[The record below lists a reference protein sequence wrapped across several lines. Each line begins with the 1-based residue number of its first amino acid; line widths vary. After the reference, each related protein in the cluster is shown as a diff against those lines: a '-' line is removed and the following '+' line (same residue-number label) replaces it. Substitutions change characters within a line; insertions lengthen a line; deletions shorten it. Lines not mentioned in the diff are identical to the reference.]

1 MNKLNF
7 ELKIVP
13 VTKIAELKE
22 QTRYV
27 HHARASKKKR
37 NIKQLSVQP
46 HSQQE
51 SQKMKSKVNSPLC
64 AARWELIMTS
74 KCFFTGW
81 KRGLGVS
88 CSQ

>member
-1 MNKLNF
+1 MWVKKTNKQNKSVNKLNF

-37 NIKQLSVQP
+37 NIKQ
-46 HSQQE
+46 HAFTANKNHKKWN
-51 SQKMKSKVNSPLC
+51 QKLTAPYVRQDGNS
-64 AARWELIMTS
+64 
-74 KCFFTGW
+74 
-81 KRGLGVS
+81 
-88 CSQ
+88 

>member
-1 MNKLNF
+1 MSKKKTNKQNKSVNKLNF

-37 NIKQLSVQP
+37 NIKQHAFCSTSQP
-46 HSQQE
+46 TRITKNE
-51 SQKMKSKVNSPLC
+51 IKS
-64 AARWELIMTS
+64 
-74 KCFFTGW
+74 
-81 KRGLGVS
+81 
-88 CSQ
+88 